1 MQRLLKNVSSLL
13 MPGGYFFG
21 ATPDSSTIWYTHYLT
36 LWSIIFLIFKTL
48 SYTST
53 DTRYKYQKAVEE
65 AMKAGSLRVN
75 GTLPRVR
82 TELYNISFEDD
93 RYVLSTCGYLEFI
106 LWHIGQSLLLSG
118 SSWIL
123 VHTFKKNVPSPLK
136 ETEVWMHQLAC
147 RFHEYGSK
155 YQLRFSDDAG
165 LPVQAQLLVHF
176 PSLIRFALSTCLF
189 VIDCKH

>member
-1 MQRLLKNVSSLL
+1 MIQKWTFWGQEEWAGFGGQDCFTSEDRVQRLLKNVSSLL

-36 LWSIIFLIFKTL
+36 FWSIICVIFKTL
-48 SYTST
+48 SYAST

-93 RYVLSTCGYLEFI
+93 RYVLSTCGYL
-106 LWHIGQSLLLSG
+106 
-118 SSWIL
+118 
-123 VHTFKKNVPSPLK
+123 
-136 ETEVWMHQLAC
+136 
-147 RFHEYGSK
+147 
-155 YQLRFSDDAG
+155 
-165 LPVQAQLLVHF
+165 
-176 PSLIRFALSTCLF
+176 
-189 VIDCKH
+189 

>member
-1 MQRLLKNVSSLL
+1 

-36 LWSIIFLIFKTL
+36 LWSMICVIFKTL
-48 SYTST
+48 SYAST

-93 RYVLSTCGYLEFI
+93 RYVLSTCGYL
-106 LWHIGQSLLLSG
+106 
-118 SSWIL
+118 
-123 VHTFKKNVPSPLK
+123 
-136 ETEVWMHQLAC
+136 
-147 RFHEYGSK
+147 
-155 YQLRFSDDAG
+155 
-165 LPVQAQLLVHF
+165 
-176 PSLIRFALSTCLF
+176 
-189 VIDCKH
+189 